1 MVARPTLAA
10 QSKSSVAFFA
20 VCWATVGL
28 ALGVLLV
35 RLNGLPESIPVFVSV
50 LGTPTRWAPTSMVM
64 VIRIAM
70 MGVGQ
75 LGAVTALAHASEGG
89 GSPGW
94 DRFFRVMA
102 VAVAAKTLAES
113 VMLAGT
119 GTTWGEVTAPAL
131 QAATIIIVLA
141 FLLSAAWMWRKGL
154 LGSVPTVSGPR
165 TQLTIVF
172 SVGVWLAF
180 ATVPYWW

>member
-1 MVARPTLAA
+1 MAWATLPR
-10 QSKSSVAFFA
+10 SKRSIAVFA

-131 QAATIIIVLA
+131 QAATIII
-141 FLLSAAWMWRKGL
+141 
-154 LGSVPTVSGPR
+154 
-165 TQLTIVF
+165 
-172 SVGVWLAF
+172 
-180 ATVPYWW
+180 

>member
-1 MVARPTLAA
+1 
-10 QSKSSVAFFA
+10 
-20 VCWATVGL
+20 
-28 ALGVLLV
+28 
-35 RLNGLPESIPVFVSV
+35 
-50 LGTPTRWAPTSMVM
+50 MVM

-89 GSPGW
+89 GYPGW
-94 DRFFRVMA
+94 DRFFRLTA
-102 VAVAAKTLAES
+102 VAVATKTLTES

-119 GTTWGEVTAPAL
+119 GTAWGEATTPAL
-131 QAATIIIVLA
+131 QAVTIGIVLV
-141 FLLSAAWMWRKGL
+141 FLLSAAWMWRKGF
-154 LGSVPTVSGPR
+154 LGSVPTVSGLR

>member
-1 MVARPTLAA
+1 MRSRRRSPRIAV
-10 QSKSSVAFFA
+10 FA

-28 ALGVLLV
+28 ALGVLLA

-64 VIRIAM
+64 VTRIAM

-89 GSPGW
+89 GYSGW
-94 DRFFRVMA
+94 DRFFRLMA
-102 VAVAAKTLAES
+102 VAIAAKTLVES

-119 GTTWGEVTAPAL
+119 GTAWGETTAPVL
-131 QAATIIIVLA
+131 QAVTIVIVLA
-141 FLLSAAWMWRKGL
+141 FLVSAAWMWRKGF
-154 LGSVPTVSGPR
+154 LGRVPKVSGRR
-165 TQLTIVF
+165 TQLTIVL
-172 SVGVWLAF
+172 SVGVWLTF
-180 ATVPYWW
+180 ATIPYWW

>member
-1 MVARPTLAA
+1 
-10 QSKSSVAFFA
+10 
-20 VCWATVGL
+20 
-28 ALGVLLV
+28 VLLV

-50 LGTPTRWAPTSMVM
+50 LGTPTQWAPTSMVM

-75 LGAVTALAHASEGG
+75 LGAVTALAHASNRGG
-89 GSPGW
+89 YPGW
-94 DRFFRVMA
+94 DRFFRLMA

-119 GTTWGEVTAPAL
+119 GTAWGEATAPAL
-131 QAATIIIVLA
+131 QAITITIVVA
-141 FLLSAAWMWRKGL
+141 FLLSAAWMWRRGI
-154 LGSVPTVSGPR
+154 LGRVPTVSGLR

-172 SVGVWLAF
+172 SVGVWLTF